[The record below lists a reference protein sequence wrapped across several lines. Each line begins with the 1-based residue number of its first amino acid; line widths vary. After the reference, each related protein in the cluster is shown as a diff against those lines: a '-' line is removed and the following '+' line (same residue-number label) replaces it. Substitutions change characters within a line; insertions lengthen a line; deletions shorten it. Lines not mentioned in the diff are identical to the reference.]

1 MYIVVFLNSEFRK
14 NNPKCAQTIV
24 RRVCCEG
31 HCITLFGEF
40 NQNLSFHTVHHF
52 QFASSKTKTGMPGV
66 IELLIAAPEDSI
78 FSKIFGQRH
87 EAGNAVSNFET
98 VDFSRFCYNSYKN
111 SLVKGSICFFVLQNC
126 LNFGFQH
133 YLE

>member
-40 NQNLSFHTVHHF
+40 NQNLCHF
-52 QFASSKTKTGMPGV
+52 ILFTIFILHPQRKTGKPGV

-78 FSKIFGQRH
+78 FLKIFG
-87 EAGNAVSNFET
+87 
-98 VDFSRFCYNSYKN
+98 
-111 SLVKGSICFFVLQNC
+111 
-126 LNFGFQH
+126 
-133 YLE
+133 